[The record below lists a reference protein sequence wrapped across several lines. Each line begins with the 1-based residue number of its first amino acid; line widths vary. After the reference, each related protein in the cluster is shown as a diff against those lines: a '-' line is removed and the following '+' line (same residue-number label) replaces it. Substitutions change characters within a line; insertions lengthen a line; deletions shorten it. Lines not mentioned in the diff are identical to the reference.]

1 MTAAIPTLFRSLMRV
16 LAERDRWYAAL
27 VWVLL
32 AFMPVFFLS
41 TGLRTRWAMGGSAV
55 LLAAGGLLLAAVV
68 GKLLGTTLAGR
79 ILGWARGEAAIIRP
93 SPRCCSWRS
102 PARC

>member
-41 TGLRTRWAMGGSAV
+41 TGLRTNWDLGGSVV
-55 LLAAGGLLLAAVV
+55 LLAAL
-68 GKLLGTTLAGR
+68 
-79 ILGWARGEAAIIRP
+79 
-93 SPRCCSWRS
+93 CCSLR
-102 PARC
+102 R